1 MEENKDTK
9 KPAKKT
15 AKKTAAKKN
24 TAKKPAAKKETIKKT
39 DAKKTTAKKADKA
52 QESKNI
58 NIIMKTNIGD
68 VKLELYPDKAPV
80 TVENFVS
87 YIKDK
92 FFDGL
97 IFHRVIDGFMI
108 QGGGFDENL
117 HQKETKAP
125 IKIESD
131 NGLKNDRGT
140 IAMARTSDPNS
151 ATSQFFINLVD
162 NNFLNFRSPD
172 VHGYGYAVFGKVTEG
187 MDIVDKIAT
196 VPTGSIGY
204 MQDVP
209 KYLIQIDTFEII

>member
-1 MEENKDTK
+1 MEENKKKSTTK
-9 KPAKKT
+9 KST
-15 AKKTAAKKN
+15 GKKN
-24 TAKKPAAKKETIKKT
+24 TVNKKT
-39 DAKKTTAKKADKA
+39 VSQKEVKK
-52 QESKNI
+52 QNSSVI
-58 NIIMKTNIGD
+58 NLLMKTNIGKI
-68 VKLELYPDKAPV
+68 KLELYPDKAPI
-80 TVENFVS
+80 TVENFIS
-87 YIKDK
+87 YVKDK

-117 HQKETKAP
+117 HQKEPNTP

-140 IAMARTSDPNS
+140 IAMARTNDPNS

-172 VHGYGYAVFGKVTEG
+172 VSGYGYAVFGKVTDG
-187 MDIVDKIAT
+187 MDVVDKIAT

-209 KYLIQIDTFEII
+209 KYLIQIETFEII

>member
-1 MEENKDTK
+1 MAEEKETK
-9 KPAKKT
+9 
-15 AKKTAAKKN
+15 KKTAAKK
-24 TAKKPAAKKETIKKT
+24 TTTKKST
-39 DAKKTTAKKADKA
+39 AKKTTAKKTAEKTTKTPKA
-52 QESKNI
+52 AKTKKAESSNI
-58 NIIMKTNIGD
+58 NILMKTNIGD
-68 VKLELYPDKAPV
+68 IELELYPDKAPI

-87 YIKDK
+87 YINDK

-108 QGGGFDENL
+108 QGGGFDDRL
-117 HQKETKAP
+117 SQKQTKSP

-140 IAMARTSDPNS
+140 IAMARTNDPNS

-172 VHGYGYAVFGKVTEG
+172 VSGYGYAVFGKVTKG
-187 MDIVDKIAT
+187 MDVVNKIGT
-196 VPTGSIGY
+196 VPTGSFGY

-209 KYLIQIDTFEII
+209 KYLIQIETITLI